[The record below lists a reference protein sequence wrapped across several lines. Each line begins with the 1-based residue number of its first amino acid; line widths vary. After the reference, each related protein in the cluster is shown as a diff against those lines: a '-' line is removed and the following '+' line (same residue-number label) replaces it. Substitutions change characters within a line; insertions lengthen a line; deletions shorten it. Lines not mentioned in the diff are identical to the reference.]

1 VVESVATPAVVVVTV
16 DVLTAARELQ
26 LKEKQSEEEEEEE
39 EEEEDEQVVWQYLD
53 VRTEQ
58 EMVEGHL
65 HNSLNV
71 PYMFLTPQGK
81 QCIKRTSFLFVC
93 FLTKQSSTPSDR
105 K

>member
-1 VVESVATPAVVVVTV
+1 VPTLTAVVESVATPAVVVVTV

-26 LKEKQSEEEEEEE
+26 LKQKQHEEEEEEE
-39 EEEEDEQVVWQYLD
+39 EEEEQVVWQYLD

-81 QCIKRTSFLFVC
+81 QCIKRTSFF
-93 FLTKQSSTPSDR
+93 
-105 K
+105 

>member
-1 VVESVATPAVVVVTV
+1 MVVTV

-26 LKEKQSEEEEEEE
+26 LKQKQHEEEEEE
-39 EEEEDEQVVWQYLD
+39 EQVVWQYLD

-65 HNSLNV
+65 HNSFNV

-81 QCIKRTSFLFVC
+81 QCIKRTSFF
-93 FLTKQSSTPSDR
+93 
-105 K
+105 